1 MISHPAGL
9 ADNQLEEI
17 LLAGARGL
25 RAGTAS
31 TCAEQMPRYSCT
43 PNYRRAALASL
54 MSCARE
60 LNKRRAASSLGLA
73 SVNLNKPE
81 DAGAYLVRHFDGYE
95 FEAFAVIFLDA
106 QHRAITVE
114 EMFRG
119 TLTQTSVYPREVV
132 KRALAHNAGAVILS
146 HNHPSGSVEPSRAD
160 EVLTACLMQ
169 ALSLVE
175 VRVLDHVVVGG
186 CQFLS
191 MAARGLI

>member
-9 ADNQLEEI
+9 ADSQLEEI

-31 TCAEQMPRYSCT
+31 TCAERMPRYSCT
-43 PNYRRAALASL
+43 PDYRRAALAGL

-60 LNKRRAASSLGLA
+60 LNKRQAANSLGQA
-73 SVNLNKPE
+73 AVSFNKPD
-81 DAGAYLVRHFDGYE
+81 DAGVYLVQHFAGYE
-95 FEAFAVIFLDA
+95 FEAFVVIFLDT
-106 QHRAITVE
+106 QHRLVTVE

-132 KRALAHNAGAVILS
+132 KRALAHNAGAVILA

-160 EVLTACLMQ
+160 EVLTASLKA
-169 ALSLVE
+169 ALSLVD
-175 VRVLDHVVVGG
+175 VRVIDHIIVGG
-186 CQFLS
+186 SRLLS
-191 MAARGLI
+191 MAACGRI